1 MIIEFTLNGRLVRT
15 EEDAVNIT
23 LLQCL
28 RREGLTGSKEGC
40 AEGDCGACS
49 VLIRDTDA
57 HGEATWR
64 TINSCLVPL
73 ALLAGRDLVTVEGLA
88 SDGKL
93 HPVQQSM
100 VNHHGSQ
107 CGYCTP
113 GFVCSLFEASQRRDL
128 VHNWQLDDQLAGNLC
143 RCTGYRAIHDAAC
156 EALAEVRAATLPA
169 HLMKSRS
176 TGIHGPVSLA
186 DLFELRSLI
195 PNSRLVA
202 GATELGLELTK
213 KFKRF
218 DGLISL
224 EAVSELQV
232 LRRKHEGWEV
242 GAAVPLTRIE
252 EALGPEFPALAK
264 MLRLFGSRQ

>member
-1 MIIEFTLNGRLVRT
+1 MIVEFTLNGRQMRT
-15 EEDAVNIT
+15 EEDAGNIT
-23 LLQCL
+23 VLQWL

-49 VLIRDTDA
+49 VLIGDTDA
-57 HGEATWR
+57 RGEATWR

-73 ALLAGRDLVTVEGLA
+73 ALLAGRELMTVEGLA
-88 SDGKL
+88 STGAL
-93 HPVQQSM
+93 HPVQQCM

-113 GFVCSLFEASQRRDL
+113 GFICSLFEASQRRDL

-156 EALAEVRAATLPA
+156 EALSMERAALVPA
-169 HLMKSRS
+169 QLTNDQGRAVSSLVHNEGELFR
-176 TGIHGPVSLA
+176 PASLA
-186 DLFELRSLI
+186 ELFEMRSRFPNARLI
-195 PNSRLVA
+195 A

-218 DGLISL
+218 NGLISL
-224 EAVSELQV
+224 EAV
-232 LRRKHEGWEV
+232 
-242 GAAVPLTRIE
+242 T
-252 EALGPEFPALAK
+252 
-264 MLRLFGSRQ
+264 